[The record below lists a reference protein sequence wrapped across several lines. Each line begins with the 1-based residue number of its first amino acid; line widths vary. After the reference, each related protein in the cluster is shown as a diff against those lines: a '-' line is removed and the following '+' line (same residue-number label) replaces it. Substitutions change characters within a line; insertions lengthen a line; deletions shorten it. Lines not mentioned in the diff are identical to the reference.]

1 MLVVDNLSVFYGKAQ
16 ALTDVTLQ
24 VNAGEIVTIIGAN
37 GAGKTTLLRTISG
50 LVRPRSGQ
58 ILFEGKPVHQARP
71 DEIVRKGIAHIP
83 EGRKIFYDLTVLDN
97 LEVGAFTRSDAGIK
111 DDIDR
116 VFTLFPRLA
125 ERRRQLA
132 GTMSGGEQQMLAIGR
147 ALMSR
152 PRIFLFDEPS
162 MGLAPVIVQELF
174 ELIKRLHR
182 EGNTILL
189 VEQNAQAALSISDRG
204 YVIETGNVVKSA
216 PAAALLG
223 DPAVRDAYLGHRAS

>member
-1 MLVVDNLSVFYGKAQ
+1 MLVVDKLSVFYGKAQ
-16 ALTDVTLQ
+16 ALADVTLQ
-24 VNAGEIVTIIGAN
+24 VRAGEIVTIIGAN

-58 ILFEGKPVHQARP
+58 ILFEEKPVHQSRP
-71 DEIVRKGIAHIP
+71 DEIVRRGIAHIP

-97 LEVGAFTRSDAGIK
+97 LEVGAFTRSGAGIK
-111 DDIDR
+111 QDIER

-162 MGLAPVIVQELF
+162 MGLAPVIVQEVF

-204 YVIETGNVVKSA
+204 YVIETGHVVKSA
-216 PAAALLG
+216 PAAELLG
-223 DPAVRDAYLGHRAS
+223 DPAVREAYLGHRAS